1 MAYRFLD
8 SVAIADVAF
17 EATGKNLSELFS
29 AAGDAT
35 INTMIEPLEGILAKT
50 SRKIEVSNAE
60 LDLLLF
66 DFLQELIYY
75 KDADGLLLRVAK
87 VAIKEQASEFRL
99 VATGTGE
106 KIDPSRHEQRAD
118 VKAVT
123 LHQFK
128 VEETIGG
135 WRCFVILDV

>member
-1 MAYRFLD
+1 MSYRFLD

-17 EATGKNLSELFS
+17 EATGENLSELFS
-29 AAGDAT
+29 AAGNAT
-35 INTMIEPLEGILAKT
+35 INTMIESLDGILAKT

-66 DFLQELIYY
+66 DFLEELIYY
-75 KDADGLLLRVAK
+75 KDADGLLLRVTRVDIEK
-87 VAIKEQASEFRL
+87 QGNEFKL

-106 KIDPSRHEQRAD
+106 EIDPSRHEQRAD

-123 LHQFK
+123 LHKFN
-128 VEETIGG
+128 VERTGEG